1 MPRGVNKANAD
12 TEELVRFANLLIDA
26 GRDRDVERLV
36 PRLVKHAFMIHR
48 NFDYGNYEIVGV
60 LARVALSDTLKF
72 LRETRKDGVRSWEQ
86 ERNGYRLGYGAIATL
101 RLRRPKQA
109 ANLFEL
115 AV

>member
-36 PRLVKHAFMIHR
+36 KHAFMIHR
-48 NFDYGNYEIVGV
+48 NFDYGNYEIIGV

-72 LRETRKDGVRSWEQ
+72 LREIRKVGVRSWEQ

-109 ANLFEL
+109 TNLFEL